1 MKTPEDVLRFWFGE
15 DDSKPLKNASK
26 WYKQDEGFDQLVKR
40 AFEEPINL
48 AIEAKLNSWRQ
59 TPKGCLAYIILLD
72 QFSRNIFR
80 GSPKAYKQDV
90 LALAASLAGQ
100 EKQLDQAL
108 NIVER
113 WFFYMP
119 MMHAE
124 DLDIQKRS
132 VERYKELLDEA
143 PETLKSTIQNAYDY
157 AIRHK
162 VVVERFGRFPHQ
174 NDQLGRESTDEE
186 KAFLNSPDAPF

>member
-15 DDSKPLKNASK
+15 DDSKPLINASK
-26 WYKQDEGFDQLVKR
+26 WYKQDKGFDQLVKR

-48 AIEAKLNSWRQ
+48 AIEAKLNSGCQ